1 MLEKKRKRNDHFPD
15 RTEPRRGDVRLQEQ
29 YIENVLQGSK
39 QLLAQALKL
48 ARGFERQ
55 KLGRR
60 QKSAKAADNDS
71 DSKRLVAEI
80 KALKVYLTL
89 ISLY

>member
-1 MLEKKRKRNDHFPD
+1 MLEKKRKRNDHLPD
-15 RTEPRRGDVRLQEQ
+15 RTESRRGDVRLQEQ

-39 QLLAQALKL
+39 QLLTQALKM

-55 KLGRR
+55 KIGRR

-71 DSKRLVAEI
+71 DSQRLVAEI
-80 KALKVYLTL
+80 KALKV
-89 ISLY
+89 